1 MIFVISYRFFTI
13 SIKAIIFIYLFLL
26 PNFAMAKKIKDSDYQ
41 IESIIA
47 NAFAENASQA
57 GKIAVSDA
65 RRRAFKILLK
75 KLEIETSAHELFN
88 DQEIAETIISQQ
100 VDGERIAGNE
110 YFATLNIVFDKEF
123 IDQVI
128 SQKNLLDYKTNKKIE
143 KHLILAAQKIDNQIY
158 FWDKKNNWRVAVE
171 NNLSSN
177 KKIFKTLDASINNLA
192 TIDSNIFLEPKFQDI
207 SSVAKDLNVDSA
219 YILLF
224 SYNDNINQAAVN
236 ITYLQNNHRK
246 RFKLNFVN
254 SNNLT
259 QQDLLDI
266 VAKKTISYL
275 SLQDHKIDPA
285 DNGKKYIGIPI
296 SSLGHWLMLSNKLQ
310 NANFLDDLE
319 IKMITR
325 DFVII
330 SIFYDKDQR
339 KMENDFISIGL
350 IINRKSYN
358 YYTALTMN

>member
-1 MIFVISYRFFTI
+1 M
-13 SIKAIIFIYLFLL
+13 
-26 PNFAMAKKIKDSDYQ
+26 
-41 IESIIA
+41 
-47 NAFAENASQA
+47 
-57 GKIAVSDA
+57 
-65 RRRAFKILLK
+65 
-75 KLEIETSAHELFN
+75 
-88 DQEIAETIISQQ
+88 
-100 VDGERIAGNE
+100 
-110 YFATLNIVFDKEF
+110 
-123 IDQVI
+123 
-128 SQKNLLDYKTNKKIE
+128 
-143 KHLILAAQKIDNQIY
+143 
-158 FWDKKNNWRVAVE
+158 
-171 NNLSSN
+171 
-177 KKIFKTLDASINNLA
+177 
-192 TIDSNIFLEPKFQDI
+192 
-207 SSVAKDLNVDSA
+207 
-219 YILLF
+219 
-224 SYNDNINQAAVN
+224 YNDD
-236 ITYLQNNHRK
+236 
-246 RFKLNFVN
+246 
-254 SNNLT
+254 NLT